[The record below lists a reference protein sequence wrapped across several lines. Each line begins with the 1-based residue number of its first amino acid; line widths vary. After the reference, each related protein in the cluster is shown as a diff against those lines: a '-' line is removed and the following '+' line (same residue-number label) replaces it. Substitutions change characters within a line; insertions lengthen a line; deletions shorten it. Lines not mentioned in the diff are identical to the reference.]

1 MLTETRLRR
10 VLVADDVED
19 LRMLLR
25 ISLNAAGGFDVV
37 AEAGDG
43 IEAVEQA
50 RRTQPD
56 LVVLD
61 LSMPNLDGL
70 EALPQILA
78 VAPSAQVVVLSG
90 FAARRM
96 APAALAAGAVAYL
109 EKGDIVGVA
118 DQLRELADRSDL
130 ERARATPQSRADL
143 HGVPG
148 LQ

>member
-1 MLTETRLRR
+1 VLTETRVRR

-25 ISLNAAGGFDVV
+25 VSLDAAGGFDVV

-43 IEAVEQA
+43 IEAIEQA

-78 VAPSAQVVVLSG
+78 VAPAARVVVLSG

-96 APAALAAGAVAYL
+96 APAALAAGAIAYL

-118 DQLRELADRSDL
+118 DQLRELADRGHLDSARPAPA
-130 ERARATPQSRADL
+130 ER
-143 HGVPG
+143 G
-148 LQ
+148 

>member
-1 MLTETRLRR
+1 MLTETRVRR
-10 VLVADDVED
+10 VLVVDDVDD

-25 ISLNAAGGFDVV
+25 ISLDAAGGFEVV
-37 AEAGDG
+37 AEASDG

-50 RRTQPD
+50 RRTHPD

-70 EALPQILA
+70 EALPQILT
-78 VAPSAQVVVLSG
+78 VAPAARVVVLSG

-118 DQLRELADRSDL
+118 DRLRELADRGDL
-130 ERARATPQSRADL
+130 DRARAKPQSRGDL
-143 HGVPG
+143 HGV
-148 LQ
+148 Q